1 MSAFVLFSLLLAESL
16 SLLKCISCHGNDVIV
31 CKTIY
36 CPWKGIHDETERQH
50 VLKRDPT
57 ESSHVRTQISK
68 PWFQSTPPPPPSC
81 GPVSPKSIRKAAFLA
96 TYTKYTPN
104 KISGLMLEETIDAL
118 KFPHFSLGWEKWRGW
133 GADGRLRIRMVCR
146 HHNTSDGGEGEGRS
160 LFHSA
165 VQLLSEIEIIF
176 RS

>member
-1 MSAFVLFSLLLAESL
+1 MSHILHCAISVFVLFSLLLAESL
-16 SLLKCISCHGNDVIV
+16 SLLKYISCHGNDVIV

-81 GPVSPKSIRKAAFLA
+81 GPIFPKLIRKAPFLA

-104 KISGLMLEETIDAL
+104 KIYGLMLEETIDAL
-118 KFPHFSLGWEKWRGW
+118 EFTLFSLGWEAGR
-133 GADGRLRIRMVCR
+133 DGRDWESERFVGIITPLMVEKE
-146 HHNTSDGGEGEGRS
+146 DVV
-160 LFHSA
+160 LLYSA
-165 VQLLSEIEIIF
+165 VQLCYQ
-176 RS
+176 R